1 MRVPQGFGLWLAF
14 LFWMLLSAT
23 QLDEAR
29 RWYAFSYRGVLYLS
43 MTVMFVY
50 VYNLPRSAMPTRR
63 IMLALALFWAAVI
76 GFGFAA
82 LGPQLPAHHPRVPAA
97 ARAAGQQPVRP
108 GPVQPQAGPGPDLHR
123 LRPHPA
129 GGPVHLHQR
138 GGAVGLLTPMALAA
152 LGLVRSYLVRN
163 AIRLLLVASLVPIVI
178 SANRGL
184 WVGLAAGLVYAAV
197 RVALRGNARAL
208 LAIVGFLAV
217 ATALVAFTP
226 LDRYVGDRLA
236 HQHSNERRE
245 SLGAQAVT
253 GALERP
259 LLGYGGPRESSET
272 PNAPDIG
279 THGQVYLVIFS
290 HGVPGL
296 AFFLGWWLL
305 VLWISRRAAT
315 GPPLW
320 CHVMLLIGV
329 LEFLYYD
336 MMPTQLHLMM
346 VVAAVAWRDRGS
358 SSRRRAPIQSTHP
371 GDGTG
376 PMTAANGAK
385 LARRAAR
392 WSAQAYARPTAGLRL
407 LPDYLIIG
415 AQRAGTT
422 SLHRYLVQHPGVRTM
437 LRTKGVHFFDVN
449 YGRGM
454 GWYGS
459 RFPTKLTA
467 WYVARRHG
475 TELLTGEASPY
486 YLFHPTCPT
495 GWPSTCPGSS

>member
-1 MRVPQGFGLWLAF
+1 VPERLEELTPAAGTAAPAPARRRAGLPEGWPVLALFGGFPIWWALGLSSVICILFAAPMLVWLLLKGRTRVPKGFGWWLAF

-23 QLDEAR
+23 QLDDTR

-63 IMLALALFWAAVI
+63 IVLALALFWATVI

-82 LGPQLPAHHPRVPAA
+82 LAFPNFRLTTPAAMVLPAELQASTYVQELFNPRLAQVQTFIGYALTRPAA
-97 ARAAGQQPVRP
+97 PFTYTNEW
-108 GPVQPQAGPGPDLHR
+108 
-123 LRPHPA
+123 
-129 GGPVHLHQR
+129 

-163 AIRLLLVASLVPIVI
+163 AIRLLLVASLVPIVV

-197 RVALRGNARAL
+197 RVAMRGNARAL
-208 LAIVGFLAV
+208 VAIVGFMAV
-217 ATALVAFTP
+217 ICAGVLLTP
-226 LDRYVGDRLA
+226 LDRYLSDRLA
-236 HQHSNERRE
+236 HGHSNERRE
-245 SLGAQAVT
+245 SLADQAVA

-259 LLGYGGPRESSET
+259 LLGYGGPRESADT

-290 HGVPGL
+290 HGIPGL
-296 AFFLGWWLL
+296 VFFGGWWGW
-305 VLWISRRAAT
+305 VLWMSRKAAT

-346 VVAAVAWRDRGS
+346 VVAAVAWRDRE
-358 SSRRRAPIQSTHP
+358 A
-371 GDGTG
+371 
-376 PMTAANGAK
+376 
-385 LARRAAR
+385 
-392 WSAQAYARPTAGLRL
+392 AQAAAAERRSRTRDQETLA
-407 LPDYLIIG
+407 
-415 AQRAGTT
+415 TT
-422 SLHRYLVQHPGVRTM
+422 
-437 LRTKGVHFFDVN
+437 
-449 YGRGM
+449 
-454 GWYGS
+454 
-459 RFPTKLTA
+459 
-467 WYVARRHG
+467 
-475 TELLTGEASPY
+475 
-486 YLFHPTCPT
+486 
-495 GWPSTCPGSS
+495 